1 MPRVGPELT
10 QACHLHFGRLRHRA
24 VPQVSEVPATTVSTT
39 TAAAAAAPTLTS
51 TTSASPHTVPT
62 VVKMTENMALLTISC
77 HISSISGL
85 KSGDQWLLFSRQS
98 LFASTNTF
106 TYTSLNNTVYIK
118 HLLCILPLSL
128 QGAMPLE
135 HL

>member
-10 QACHLHFGRLRHRA
+10 QACHLHFGRLRHRV

-39 TAAAAAAPTLTS
+39 TAAAAPTLTS

-77 HISSISGL
+77 RISSISGL
-85 KSGDQWLLFSRQS
+85 KSGDQWLL
-98 LFASTNTF
+98 L
-106 TYTSLNNTVYIK
+106 
-118 HLLCILPLSL
+118 
-128 QGAMPLE
+128 
-135 HL
+135 

>member
-39 TAAAAAAPTLTS
+39 TAAAAPTLTS

-62 VVKMTENMALLTISC
+62 VVKMTENMALLTI
-77 HISSISGL
+77 
-85 KSGDQWLLFSRQS
+85 R
-98 LFASTNTF
+98 
-106 TYTSLNNTVYIK
+106 
-118 HLLCILPLSL
+118 
-128 QGAMPLE
+128 
-135 HL
+135 